1 MIYKKKIIEVGN
13 RIFLE
18 HLNHSH
24 SGNISIRIND
34 FVYITR
40 SGAQLGF
47 LNYDDIIKLNINQ
60 QYSANASMEY
70 IVHKSI
76 YLNSNATAIVHAHPV
91 HTIAL
96 SFSRDRIQPI
106 DAEGIFYFPEG
117 VPVLSVENA
126 IASDEVAE
134 KIPQLFLRSTAVI
147 VKGHGIFCIGKN
159 IEEAYKFASSIESSS
174 KIISLV

>member
-1 MIYKKKIIEVGN
+1 MQYKKQLIEIGN
-13 RIFLE
+13 RLFLE

-24 SGNISIRIND
+24 SGNISIRAND
-34 FVYITR
+34 IVYITK

-47 LNYDDIIKLNINQ
+47 LNYDDIVKLNINQ
-60 QYSANASMEY
+60 QYFANASMEF

-76 YLNSNATAIVHAHPV
+76 YLNSNASAIVHAHPV
-91 HTIAL
+91 YTISL
-96 SFSRDRIQPI
+96 SFSRDKIIPI

-126 IASDEVAE
+126 IASAEVAE
-134 KIPQLFLRSTAVI
+134 KIPALFLRSNAVI

-159 IEEAYKFASSIESSS
+159 IEEAYKFTSSIESSS